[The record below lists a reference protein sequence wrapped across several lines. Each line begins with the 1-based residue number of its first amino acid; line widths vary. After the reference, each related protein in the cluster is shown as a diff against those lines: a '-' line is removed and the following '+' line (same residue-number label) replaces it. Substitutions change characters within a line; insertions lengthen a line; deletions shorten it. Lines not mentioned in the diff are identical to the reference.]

1 MTVEKRY
8 DGINHELLRDIVC
21 DLFRLYGYNLTCENK
36 KYHAGEK
43 SALKVHIFGKKKTGW
58 FSTEE
63 VEACI
68 IGQLD
73 VETVLTIWGN
83 SELENAVI
91 VELTKYF
98 QKAEVPDLIS

>member
-1 MTVEKRY
+1 MTMEKRY
-8 DGINHELLRDIVC
+8 DGINHELPCDVVC
-21 DLFRLYGYNLTCENK
+21 DLFWLYGFNITCETR

-73 VETVLTIWGN
+73 IETVLTIWGN
-83 SELENAVI
+83 TELENAVTR
-91 VELTKYF
+91 ELRKYF
-98 QKAEVPDLIS
+98 QRSEVPDLIS